1 MKVEFPSGMNVY
13 RKNVTNA
20 SKSVRAEE
28 SSRSKI
34 DVMQFSHSTTAPAQ
48 GMASLKS
55 SLLSEAGRPT
65 SVARLEQLSQSIKNG
80 TYSPTTD
87 ELADAILNA

>member
-13 RKNVTNA
+13 RKNPASA

-28 SSRSKI
+28 TPRSKT
-34 DVMQFSHSTTAPAQ
+34 DVIEFSHNAASAQ

-55 SLLSEAGRPT
+55 SLLSEASRPAGA
-65 SVARLEQLSQSIKNG
+65 ARLEQLSQSIKNG